1 MMPSPPKKLIS
12 YKHVD
17 GRGRG
22 TTISWTSNRDE
33 GRMRKKREEEIKIA
47 THIRDFP

>member
-1 MMPSPPKKLIS
+1 VINN
-12 YKHVD
+12 KHVD

-22 TTISWTSNRDE
+22 TTISWTNNGDSK
-33 GRMRKKREEEIKIA
+33 RMRKKREEEIKTE